1 MQKSNGIVPEWAYK
15 MDVYSPIP
23 YTALVNDGTGNN
35 TIKEAVFYLPSLAQQ
50 WKDDMARRVKIM
62 KSHGKTSN
70 DFRWR
75 APEEF
80 IKTGRWPKNVKRPVT
95 ATVSQ
100 LEKEKGV

>member
-15 MDVYSPIP
+15 MDVHKPVEYFDNEYADNMNVPSFI
-23 YTALVNDGTGNN
+23 
-35 TIKEAVFYLPSLAQQ
+35 LPSVSQQ
-50 WKDDMARRVKIM
+50 WKDDMNRRIKAM
-62 KSHGKTSN
+62 KRWGKTSN